1 MLHSSLSILLHL
13 LHLVYCFVVSLNIL
27 WLYHLKNCLVPLVLL
42 DLSLKKVETDC
53 KELPE
58 ANCKLLPEVSL
69 KNLNGIS
76 LTLYVNKQN
85 QHL

>member
-1 MLHSSLSILLHL
+1 MALSSEKLSCSFGPFRSFI
-13 LHLVYCFVVSLNIL
+13 
-27 WLYHLKNCLVPLVLL
+27 
-42 DLSLKKVETDC
+42 KKVETDC

-76 LTLYVNKQN
+76 LTL
-85 QHL
+85 